1 MLRRRRPPLIMMIVV
16 VVVVV
21 VVVVAMMIGA
31 VAVVAVVV
39 VVVVVV
45 RLPSPKPSIGH
56 QMGVTF
62 RVWASFPIFDRIPA
76 QRRIL
81 LRSASKE
88 FYNNNNE
95 CNIYIIRVV
104 PYIYLYIYIY
114 I

>member
-1 MLRRRRPPLIMMIVV
+1 
-16 VVVVV
+16 
-21 VVVVAMMIGA
+21 MMIGA
-31 VAVVAVVV
+31 VAVVV

-45 RLPSPKPSIGH
+45 GLPSPKPSIGH

-62 RVWASFPIFDRIPA
+62 RMWASLPIYDRIPA

-95 CNIYIIRVV
+95 YNIYNTFS
-104 PYIYLYIYIY
+104 IYRIYIFLF